1 MRFLNRITGIEG
13 VVSQGLATFSL
24 PTGPR
29 YHALKL
35 RTFLNGN
42 ANAVGG
48 VVERVRIKVN
58 EVTIWDIATA
68 RLLAEAQ
75 LNGLTLAVGE
85 LPLFFSEPWRADKV
99 DEQLTAWDTFGERS
113 FKVELVMANTGA
125 DVPLI
130 SGVSIFDYGATIVEG
145 QRRKS
150 IIKKLEYTFNAPNGS
165 FDIDTLNI
173 RYPILRLLMAAGGAI
188 NEVEVTAD
196 SVRVLEISNAA
207 NAQNLAN
214 YGLNAAAFAFPVLFD
229 YTEQL
234 TDFLEVSKSLN
245 VRVASGAAQPITIVQ
260 ETIAPG
266 FM

>member
-29 YHALKL
+29 YHAIKL
-35 RTFLNGN
+35 RTFLDGDP
-42 ANAVGG
+42 AAAGS
-48 VVERVRIKVN
+48 VVERVRVKVN
-58 EVTIWDIATA
+58 EVTIWDVAVS
-68 RLLAEAQ
+68 RLLAEAT

-113 FKVELVMANTGA
+113 FKVELVIANT
-125 DVPLI
+125 DDEVPLI
-130 SGVSIFDYGATIVEG
+130 SGTSIFDYGATIVDG

-150 IIKKLEYTFNAPNGS
+150 IIKKLEYTFNAPTGS

-196 SVRVLEISNAA
+196 SVRVLEITTPA
-207 NAQNLAN
+207 NTQNLAN
-214 YGLNAAAFAFPVLFD
+214 YGLVGTAFAFPVCFD

-245 VRVASGAAQPITIVQ
+245 VRVASGATQAVTILQ